1 MADLLMGL
9 RSNLGQSSVFY
20 TPASSELLRA
30 EGEHPDVVR
39 KGHIM
44 GYQSL
49 SRFAEVPDDPGG
61 EEHQV
66 DVIDT
71 SNLIVV

>member
-1 MADLLMGL
+1 MADLLVGL
-9 RSNLGQSSVFY
+9 RSNLGQSSIFY
-20 TPASSELLRA
+20 TPASSELLRD

-39 KGHIM
+39 KAQIM
-44 GYQSL
+44 GYESL

-61 EEHQV
+61 EEHHV

-71 SNLIVV
+71 STLIAV